1 MFTPL
6 SMRHVT
12 LYLMREE
19 APAAALTL
27 AQQGV
32 FAPYRESVASDEL
45 PEQPGTRYS
54 GLYVSAARRL
64 DKILAYTRLRP
75 ESPDGDAGNDEV
87 VTGAILAH
95 MNDQL
100 GEIWHVFSRCEE
112 DERRLLEEQHQVSQL
127 RQALTEY
134 EALDVDLSL
143 LQGSLQFLDVQVGT
157 VAGIDVPRL
166 RESLG
171 LLGYS
176 LSVFKETDGT
186 SHVVVAGLAGA
197 GEALERVLKAAA
209 FRPVTL
215 PREFQD
221 RPSRLREQLQARRRR
236 VEDALH
242 AHERTVLE
250 NIDKYRDTIMT
261 AAATLARAAPY
272 QQLIDS
278 IHARGGLVRIGGW
291 VPQDRVDAL
300 RDSLSSRLHGRVAIT
315 TRPPEVAERQVVP
328 SAFRYPRW
336 LRPFAALVRGY
347 GIPRY
352 GEVDPTWLFAV
363 TFVAMFGMM
372 FGDVGQGA
380 VIAAAG
386 LLLPRKWRGFTPFV
400 IAVGL
405 SSTIFGFFYGSVF
418 GAEIIHPL
426 WLSPMK
432 DPLYMLVLALYWG
445 IGFILLAS
453 LITVRNL
460 VAERRYTEALLDANG
475 VMGMLF
481 YLGLLYG
488 GSQLAKHGGVNAAGL
503 LAMVVPLAVI
513 LWRIW
518 QRSRA
523 GTGERILI
531 VIVEGFETVMRY
543 IANTL
548 SFLRVAAF
556 SLNHVALSVAIYML
570 AGMMDTA
577 GHWGAVVA
585 GNIFMLVLEGGIV
598 AIQVLRLEYY
608 EGFSRFFSGDGRAF
622 KPLTL
627 GGRVLPEAEAP

>member
-27 AQQGV
+27 AEQGV
-32 FAPYRESVASDEL
+32 FAPRQEDVADDAL
-45 PEQPGTRYS
+45 PEQPGTRFS
-54 GLYVSAARRL
+54 GLYASAARRL

-75 ESPDGDAGNDEV
+75 EPPAGDDEQEV
-87 VTGAILAH
+87 VTGETLAH
-95 MNDQL
+95 VNDQL
-100 GEIWHVFSRCEE
+100 GAIWHVFSCCEE
-112 DERRLLEEQHQVSQL
+112 DERRLLEEQHQVAQL

-134 EALDVDLSL
+134 EALDVDLGL
-143 LQGSLQFLDVQVGT
+143 LQGKLHFLDVHVGT
-157 VAGIDVPRL
+157 VAGGDVPRL

-186 SHVVVAGLAGA
+186 SHAVVAGLAGA

-209 FRPVTL
+209 FRQVTL

-221 RPSRLREQLQARRRR
+221 RPSRLREQLQSRWQQVA
-236 VEDALH
+236 DALQ
-242 AHERTVLE
+242 AHERTVRE
-250 NIDKYRDTIMT
+250 NVDRYRDTILA

-272 QQLIDS
+272 QRLIDVL
-278 IHARGGLVRIGGW
+278 HGRGGLVRVGGW
-291 VPQDRVDAL
+291 VPEDRVEAL
-300 RDSLSSRLHGRVAIT
+300 RRALARRLGGRVAMT
-315 TRPPEVAERQVVP
+315 VRAPRAQERKAVP

-336 LRPFAALVRGY
+336 LRPFAALVRSY

-372 FGDVGQGA
+372 FGDAGQGA

-386 LLLPRKWRGFTPFV
+386 LLLPRKWRGFRPFV
-400 IAVGL
+400 VAAGL
-405 SSTIFGFFYGSVF
+405 SSTVFGLFYGSVF

-432 DPLYMLVLALYWG
+432 DPLYMLELALYWG
-445 IGFILLAS
+445 VGFILLAGV
-453 LITVRNL
+453 ITIRNL
-460 VAERRYTEALLDANG
+460 VTERRYAEALLDANG
-475 VMGMLF
+475 AMGILF

-488 GSQLAKHGGVNAAGL
+488 GSQLVRHGGVNVAGL
-503 LAMVVPLAVI
+503 LAMVLPLTVI

-518 QRSRA
+518 QVNRT

-531 VIVEGFETVMRY
+531 VAVEGFETVMRY
-543 IANTL
+543 VANTL

-556 SLNHVALSVAIYML
+556 SLNHVALSIAIYML

-577 GHWGAVVA
+577 GHWGTVIV
-585 GNIFMLVLEGGIV
+585 GNVFMLVLEGGIV

-622 KPLTL
+622 RPLTL
-627 GGRVLPEAEAP
+627 VGKSLPEAESP

>member
-6 SMRHVT
+6 PMRHVT
-12 LYLMREE
+12 LYLMRED
-19 APAAALTL
+19 APTAALIL
-27 AQQGV
+27 AEQGV
-32 FAPYRESVASDEL
+32 FAPHQEAVDADEL
-45 PEQPGTRYS
+45 PEQPGTRFS
-54 GLYVSAARRL
+54 VLYGSAARRL
-64 DKILAYTRLRP
+64 DKILAYTRMQP
-75 ESPDGDAGNDEV
+75 GPPAGDDHREV
-87 VTGAILAH
+87 VTGETLARV
-95 MNDQL
+95 DEQL
-100 GEIWHVFSRCEE
+100 GEVWHVFSRCEE
-112 DERRLLEEQHQVSQL
+112 NERRLLDEQHQVSQL

-134 EALDVDLSL
+134 EALDVDLGL
-143 LQGSLQFLDVQVGT
+143 LQGKLQFLDVHVGT
-157 VAGIDVPRL
+157 VAGGDVPRL

-186 SHVVVAGLAGA
+186 AHVVVAGLTGA
-197 GEALERVLKAAA
+197 GDALDRVLKAAA

-221 RPSRLREQLQARRRR
+221 RPSRLREQLQSRWQR
-236 VEDALH
+236 VAEALQ
-242 AHERTVLE
+242 AHERTVRE
-250 NIDKYRDTIMT
+250 SVDKYRDTILA

-272 QQLIDS
+272 QQLID
-278 IHARGGLVRIGGW
+278 ILHGRGGLVRVGGW
-291 VPQDRVDAL
+291 VPGDRVEAL
-300 RDSLSSRLHGRVAIT
+300 RRALVHRLGGRVAVT
-315 TRPPEVAERQVVP
+315 VRRPRAEELQAVP

-336 LRPFAALVRGY
+336 LRPFAALVRSY

-372 FGDVGQGA
+372 FGDVGQGG
-380 VIAAAG
+380 VIAVAG
-386 LLLPRKWRGFTPFV
+386 LLLPHKWRGFQPF
-400 IAVGL
+400 AVAAGL
-405 SSTIFGFFYGSVF
+405 SSMVFGLFYGSVF

-432 DPLYMLVLALYWG
+432 DPLYMLELALYWG
-445 IGFILLAS
+445 IGFILLAGG
-453 LITVRNL
+453 ITIRNL
-460 VAERRYTEALLDANG
+460 LAERRYAEALLDANG
-475 VMGMLF
+475 AMGMLF
-481 YLGLLYG
+481 YGGLLYG
-488 GSQLAKHGGVNAAGL
+488 GGQLVRHGGVNTAGV
-503 LAMVVPLAVI
+503 LAMVLPLAVI

-518 QRSRA
+518 QGNRT

-531 VIVEGFETVMRY
+531 VAVEGFETVMRY

-556 SLNHVALSVAIYML
+556 SLNHVALSIAIYML

-577 GHWGAVVA
+577 GHWGTVIL
-585 GNIFMLVLEGGIV
+585 GNLFMLVLEGGIV

-622 KPLTL
+622 RPLTL
-627 GGRVLPEAEAP
+627 AGRALPEAEAP

>member
-6 SMRHVT
+6 PMRHAT
-12 LYLMREE
+12 LYLLREE
-19 APAAALTL
+19 APAAALIL
-27 AQQGV
+27 AEQGV
-32 FAPYRESVASDEL
+32 FAPLQEAVTADTL
-45 PEQPGTRYS
+45 PEQPGNRFNA
-54 GLYVSAARRL
+54 LYVSAARRL
-64 DKILAYTRLRP
+64 DKILAYTRIQP
-75 ESPDGDAGNDEV
+75 EAVAGDDQQEV
-87 VTGAILAH
+87 VTAETLAGV
-95 MNDQL
+95 NDQL
-100 GEIWHVFSRCEE
+100 GEIWHAFSRCEE
-112 DERRLLEEQHQVSQL
+112 NERRLLEEQRQVAQL

-134 EALDVDLSL
+134 EALDVDLGL
-143 LQGSLQFLDVQVGT
+143 LQGKLQFLDVHVGT
-157 VAGIDVPRL
+157 VTGSDVPRL
-166 RESLG
+166 REALG

-176 LSVFKETDGT
+176 LSEFKETDGT
-186 SHVVVAGLAGA
+186 AHVVVAGLAGA
-197 GEALERVLKAAA
+197 GEGLQRVLKAAA
-209 FRPVTL
+209 FRPVAL

-221 RPSRLREQLQARRRR
+221 RPSRLREQLQLRWRQVA
-236 VEDALH
+236 DALQDQ
-242 AHERTVLE
+242 ARTVQD
-250 NIDKYRDTIMT
+250 NKDKYRDAILS
-261 AAATLARAAPY
+261 AAAALARAAPY
-272 QQLIDS
+272 QRLIDVL
-278 IHARGGLVRIGGW
+278 HARGGLVRVTGW
-291 VPQDRVDAL
+291 VPEDRVDAL
-300 RDSLSSRLHGRVAIT
+300 RRTLAQHLGGRMTMTIRVPQA
-315 TRPPEVAERQVVP
+315 AERLVVP

-380 VIAAAG
+380 VIATAG
-386 LLLPRKWRGFTPFV
+386 LLLPRRWRGFRPF
-400 IAVGL
+400 AVAAGL
-405 SSTIFGFFYGSVF
+405 SSMAFGLFYGSVF

-432 DPLYMLVLALYWG
+432 DPLYMLQLALYWG
-445 IGFILLAS
+445 VGFILLAGV
-453 LITVRNL
+453 ITVRNRL
-460 VAERRYTEALLDANG
+460 AERRYAEALLDANG
-475 VMGMLF
+475 AMGMLL

-488 GSQLAKHGGVNAAGL
+488 GSQLVRHGGVSAVAI
-503 LAMVVPLAVI
+503 LAVVLPLAVT

-518 QRSRA
+518 QVNHT

-531 VIVEGFETVMRY
+531 VAVEGFETVMRY

-577 GHWGAVVA
+577 GHWVTVVA
-585 GNIFMLVLEGGIV
+585 GNVFMLVLEGGIV

-627 GGRVLPEAEAP
+627 AGRALPEAEAP

>member
-19 APAAALTL
+19 ASAAAMTL
-27 AQQGV
+27 AEQGV
-32 FAPYRESVASDEL
+32 FAPHQEAVADDAL
-45 PEQPGTRYS
+45 PEQPGTRFS

-64 DKILAYTRLRP
+64 DKILAYTRLQP
-75 ESPDGDAGNDEV
+75 ESPVADDAQEV
-87 VTGAILAH
+87 VTGETLARV
-95 MNDQL
+95 NDKL
-100 GEIWHVFSRCEE
+100 GAIWHVFSRCEE
-112 DERRLLEEQHQVSQL
+112 NERGLLEEQHQVSQL

-134 EALDVDLSL
+134 EALDVDLGL
-143 LQGSLQFLDVQVGT
+143 LQGKLQFLDVHVGT
-157 VAGIDVPRL
+157 VAGGDVPRL

-197 GEALERVLKAAA
+197 GEALARVLKAAA
-209 FRPVTL
+209 FHPVTL

-221 RPSRLREQLQARRRR
+221 RPSRLREQLQSRWRR
-236 VEDALH
+236 VADALQ
-242 AHERTVLE
+242 AHERTVRE
-250 NIDKYRDTIMT
+250 NMVEHRETILA

-272 QQLIDS
+272 QQLIDTL
-278 IHARGGLVRIGGW
+278 HGRGGLVQVGGW
-291 VPQDRVDAL
+291 VPEDRVEAL
-300 RDSLSSRLHGRVAIT
+300 RRALAHRLGGRVAMT
-315 TRPPEVAERQVVP
+315 VRAPRAEEHKAVP
-328 SAFRYPRW
+328 SAFRYPSW
-336 LRPFAALVRGY
+336 LRPFAALVRSY

-372 FGDVGQGA
+372 FGDAGQGA
-380 VIAAAG
+380 VICAAG
-386 LLLPRKWRGFTPFV
+386 LLLPRSWRGFRPFV
-400 IAVGL
+400 VAAGL
-405 SSTIFGFFYGSVF
+405 SSTVFGLFYGSVF
-418 GAEIIHPL
+418 GAEIINPL

-432 DPLYMLVLALYWG
+432 DPLYMLELALYWG

-453 LITVRNL
+453 VITIRNL
-460 VAERRYTEALLDANG
+460 VAARRYAEALLDANG
-475 VMGMLF
+475 AMGMLF
-481 YLGLLYG
+481 YVGLLYG
-488 GSQLAKHGGVNAAGL
+488 GSQLVHHGGVNAVGL
-503 LAMVVPLAVI
+503 LAMILPLAVI

-518 QRSRA
+518 QANRT

-531 VIVEGFETVMRY
+531 VAVEGFETVMRY

-556 SLNHVALSVAIYML
+556 SLNHVALSIAIYML

-577 GHWGAVVA
+577 GHWGTVII
-585 GNIFMLVLEGGIV
+585 GNVFMLVLEGGIV

-608 EGFSRFFSGDGRAF
+608 EGFSRFFSGDGQAF
-622 KPLTL
+622 RPLTMV
-627 GGRVLPEAEAP
+627 GRALPEAESP